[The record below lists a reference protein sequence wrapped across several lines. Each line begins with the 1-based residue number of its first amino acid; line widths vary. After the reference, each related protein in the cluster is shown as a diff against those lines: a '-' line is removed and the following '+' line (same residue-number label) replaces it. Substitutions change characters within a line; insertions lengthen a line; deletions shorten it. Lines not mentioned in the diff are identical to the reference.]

1 MDTVGCDDWG
11 VWVVA
16 DATGVG
22 LAWSNDNKLTTLK
35 ITLKITLS
43 ALDNADSVRQRLSAS
58 VKVSALSSPVFD
70 QQRCVTKAL

>member
-35 ITLKITLS
+35 ITLKITLTH
-43 ALDNADSVRQRLSAS
+43 ATLTMLTNADRR
-58 VKVSALSSPVFD
+58 
-70 QQRCVTKAL
+70 